1 VNRPV
6 VATQRNKLEARR
18 RDFTFRRAGPGDAEV
33 IAALFDSMDRD
44 GSHASRSLALVTHFL
59 RGWRNFQ
66 IVAEDASRVVASV
79 AMAYQRWNDSYELGP
94 ALTAPEYRR
103 TGLTRVLMQQVVDCV
118 GDAALGELTFGYL
131 RARRIADLGSA
142 LGPQMTVVGHD
153 NGRNVA
159 DGTRQT
165 QLISCGIPYHA
176 RFTHVRP
183 AVDELSGCPFLR
195 NIYSKLRLNGPA
207 GAYPPEYF
215 VGGGFNTFLF
225 IGPWTFAYSAE
236 APEGSLEIADRDAD
250 GSSPEHIAE
259 ELGEVLSRLRG
270 VQHFTT
276 TVLADKCKMVRAL
289 VRQGFQVS
297 AYLPAWYKVG
307 RFRYDCVQLTRRRYT
322 GEPAIQDL
330 GDWLEELNRE
340 FQRLPYCGEE
350 V

>member
-6 VATQRNKLEARR
+6 VATEKSKLEAWRG
-18 RDFTFRRAGPGDAEV
+18 DFTFRRAGPGDAKV

-44 GSHASRSLALVTHFL
+44 ASDAPRSLALITHYL
-59 RGWRNFQ
+59 MGWRNFQ
-66 IVAEDASRVVASV
+66 IMAEDAGRVVASV
-79 AMAYQRWNDSYELGP
+79 AMVYQRWNDSYELGP
-94 ALTAPEYRR
+94 ALTAPEYQR

-118 GDAALGELTFGYL
+118 GAAALGELTFGYL
-131 RARRIADLGSA
+131 RARRIADVGSA
-142 LGPQMTVVGHD
+142 IDPQMMVVGHD
-153 NGRNVA
+153 NGRNIGN
-159 DGTRQT
+159 GTRET
-165 QLISCGIPYHA
+165 QLLACAIPYHA
-176 RFTHVRP
+176 SFTHVCP
-183 AVDELSGCPFLR
+183 AVDELSGWPFLR

-236 APEGSLEIADRDAD
+236 APEGSLEIAARDAD
-250 GSSPEHIAE
+250 DSSPEHIAE
-259 ELGEVLSRLRG
+259 GLREVLSRLRG
-270 VQHFTT
+270 VQHITT

-307 RFRYDCVQLTRRRYT
+307 RFRYDCVQLTRRLCS

-340 FQRLPYCGEE
+340 FERMPYRGED